1 MEVPMPMVER
11 DREIKRHRNRKKKV
25 KALQTRLQAERDG
38 KVRSRLIA
46 KLKKISPASPI
57 PEK

>member
-1 MEVPMPMVER
+1 MPMVER